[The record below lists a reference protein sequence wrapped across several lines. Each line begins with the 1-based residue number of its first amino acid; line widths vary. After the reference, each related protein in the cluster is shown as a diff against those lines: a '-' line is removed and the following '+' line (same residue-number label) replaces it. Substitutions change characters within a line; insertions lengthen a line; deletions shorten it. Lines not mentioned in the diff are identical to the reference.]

1 MNRKQRRAN
10 KKKSHDP
17 AYMVRQSDMR
27 DHIDRLL
34 KNDPLVLQAIQ
45 EEARRANLAEAK
57 EQEVDVKALFL
68 LVIRRS
74 EGYGRK
80 RLLRIAKTLNELM
93 KDYEECLGDCDRFA
107 MRYQLKEEVG
117 IDVAHLDEEIE
128 KYVAEENARKG

>member
-10 KKKSHDP
+10 KKKSRDP

-34 KNDPLVLQAIQ
+34 KNDPIVLQAIQ

-128 KYVAEENARKG
+128 KYVAEENARKR

>member
-10 KKKSHDP
+10 KNKSHDP
-17 AYMVRQSDMR
+17 AYMVRQSDIR

-45 EEARRANLAEAK
+45 EEAHRANLAELK

-93 KDYEECLGDCDRFA
+93 KDYEESLGDCDRFA

-117 IDVAHLDEEIE
+117 IDVTRLDEEIE
-128 KYVAEENARKG
+128 KYVAE